1 MEKKTRGPRNAA
13 KTKLKAL
20 RISKKATQ
28 KIVAEAAN
36 INERTFQF
44 YEQGTK
50 LIDNAN
56 LETILKLC
64 LVLECK
70 IEDIIESE
78 ELLELLHKYQ
88 DQ

>member
-13 KTKLKAL
+13 KTKLKAV
-20 RISKKATQ
+20 RISKKLTQ
-28 KIVAEAAN
+28 KTVSEAAN
-36 INERTFQF
+36 VNDRTFQF

-50 LIDNAN
+50 LIDNAS

-64 LVLECK
+64 LVLNCK
-70 IEDIIESE
+70 IEDIIESD
-78 ELLELLHKYQ
+78 ELIELLHEYQ